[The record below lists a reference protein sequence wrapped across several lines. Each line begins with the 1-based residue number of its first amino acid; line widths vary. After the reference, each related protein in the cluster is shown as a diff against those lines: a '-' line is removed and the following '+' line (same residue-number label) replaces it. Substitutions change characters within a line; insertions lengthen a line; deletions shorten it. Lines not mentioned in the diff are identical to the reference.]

1 MTVALVVK
9 WKHGNVDNSKPFVQI
24 TAMLKSSPG
33 YELVGMWSNLLE
45 SPSGFTWFDHV
56 TNQVHGE
63 LSNMLLISYIYF
75 LEKIKKRHFH
85 EYQFIAAQN
94 IYVKKELETMVLPIT
109 VLTHI
114 FNIL

>member
-1 MTVALVVK
+1 M
-9 WKHGNVDNSKPFVQI
+9 
-24 TAMLKSSPG
+24 
-33 YELVGMWSNLLE
+33 NLLVCDQIFWKALQA
-45 SPSGFTWFDHV
+45 SHDLIMLPI
-56 TNQVHGE
+56 
-63 LSNMLLISYIYF
+63 MLLISYYF